1 MSAENDAEDNAL
13 QAQYNAAFAEA
24 APDSGEQAQALDA
37 GDSSPEEG
45 QEQVA
50 TEQAEPA
57 AESRETDQ
65 AQTQTEAQA
74 ADAADDAVQAKA
86 AEKAEPTAEE
96 AADAALE
103 VQRLKSWEGRLK
115 KQAAEQ
121 KAREDAA
128 DAEAARRLATAT
140 GEASADDAL
149 TPKEAVGAIAEQVAD
164 GTLSV
169 AEARKQIAADFGE
182 DFVKMIQ
189 VMVAAQAAE
198 VSSKAAASVKTE
210 VDSIAKSLATAAEQA
225 HFEKIEAAH
234 PDFNDVRMDPAFAAF
249 VEAADP
255 DNQRIANSGSAREV
269 IKLVKTFKASQAA
282 APAPTPAPAA
292 KAKPAPA
299 PEPEGVD
306 AATGVRSGGL
316 QLPAEKATNDDYD
329 SAFAEAAAMGSK

>member
-1 MSAENDAEDNAL
+1 MSTENDAEDQVL
-13 QAQYNAAFAEA
+13 LDQYNAAFAEA
-24 APDSGEQAQALDA
+24 TPGPGEQAATLDA
-37 GDSSPEEG
+37 GEAALDEG
-45 QEQVA
+45 SEQA
-50 TEQAEPA
+50 TSEQAELA
-57 AESRETDQ
+57 SESRESDQ
-65 AQTQTEAQA
+65 AEAKTEINEAEKPG
-74 ADAADDAVQAKA
+74 DAVQAAA
-86 AEKAEPTAEE
+86 AEKPEPTAEE
-96 AADAALE
+96 VADAALE

-121 KAREDAA
+121 KSRD
-128 DAEAARRLATAT
+128 DAEESARAARLASTT
-140 GEASADDAL
+140 TETPGDDAL

-198 VSSKAAASVKTE
+198 VSNKAAASVKSE
-210 VDSIAKSLATAAEQA
+210 VDGIAKSLATVAEQA

-249 VEAADP
+249 VEASDP
-255 DNQRIANSGSAREV
+255 ENQRIASNGNAREV
-269 IKLVKTFKASQAA
+269 IKLVKTFKASQVA
-282 APAPTPAPAA
+282 APVPTPAPAE
-292 KAKPAPA
+292 KAKPAAA

-316 QLPAEKATNDDYD
+316 QLPVEKTVNDDYD